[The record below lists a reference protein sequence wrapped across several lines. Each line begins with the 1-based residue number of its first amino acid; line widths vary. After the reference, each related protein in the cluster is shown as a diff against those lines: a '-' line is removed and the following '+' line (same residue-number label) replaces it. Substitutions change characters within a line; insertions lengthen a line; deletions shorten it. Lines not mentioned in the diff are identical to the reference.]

1 MVLVRQIGIAC
12 RSGNLCNLF
21 VDCHLQVQRAKLFN
35 PEAAANIADKH
46 LLRPIPQTFLDQ
58 LQHEDGTNLSDEEKA
73 AMQNPGY

>member
-1 MVLVRQIGIAC
+1 M
-12 RSGNLCNLF
+12 
-21 VDCHLQVQRAKLFN
+21 VQRAKLFY